1 MDIFGLTIYFPYLCK
16 VRVTK
21 PFITF
26 IIIICYMIGNGI
38 TIEESVAVSIKNL
51 IINTYFK
58 NTIHL
63 KRFLETNRLVTLP
76 PFDVED
82 LDDKYSRITLNFK
95 EKRIVCSIAWRH
107 TNTKDGSGRVIAS
120 IDLI

>member
-1 MDIFGLTIYFPYLCK
+1 
-16 VRVTK
+16 
-21 PFITF
+21 
-26 IIIICYMIGNGI
+26 MIGNGI

-58 NTIHL
+58 NTIYL

-82 LDDKYSRITLNFK
+82 LDEKHSRITLNFK
-95 EKRIVCSIAWRH
+95 EKRIVCSIAWRQ
-107 TNTKDGSGRVIAS
+107 TNTKDDSGRVIAS

>member
-82 LDDKYSRITLNFK
+82 LDRVK
-95 EKRIVCSIAWRH
+95 EMWNQMEEKWVYLCK
-107 TNTKDGSGRVIAS
+107 TTSGV
-120 IDLI
+120 